1 MLIRLLFVLLLISS
15 CSTQKR
21 YDKSLKV
28 VRGDFEQFRDACSI
42 SFPNVTT
49 KHIQGETKTIYDTI
63 YQQGEVIYVDNEKHV
78 QCPPN
83 KTIVKTEQRTDTII
97 KADTKELSKKESEIV
112 RLTNDNNFYRELADA
127 KQLEIDKL
135 KDDIR
140 DKSIKIANLRIGLFS
155 VFALIIGIALLRIYL
170 RK

>member
-1 MLIRLLFVLLLISS
+1 MFIRLLFALLLISS

-63 YQQGEVIYVDNEKHV
+63 YQQGEIINNV

-83 KTIVKTEQRTDTII
+83 KTIVKTEQRTDTIV

-155 VFALIIGIALLRIYL
+155 VFALIAGIALLRIYL